1 MWSLLRDFFKQLCTV
16 FMKRLKRAYANKNF
30 LLFFL
35 QVCMCEQEGL
45 NLWQTLRT
53 LPRHHYWPCIEYGLQ
68 IFSLSLNDISMQRP
82 RYKSLSRYIILRG
95 NSKFVTEWKLIP
107 RQFFGI
113 LADAKMISPQ
123 TSVFLWLL
131 LRQFC
136 KRCDAWL
143 THVTY
148 RCRSNKKIRKIA
160 AQLTLGKF
168 YFSSCF
174 VVFVLLLKA
183 DVLFPHH
190 SNSSRG
196 NKVSENTSEL
206 NHGSIFWR

>member
-1 MWSLLRDFFKQLCTV
+1 MQHSENSAWEVIIRLVIYVSFHQCDHRTTSNGTRLFLKAWILISQFLKICIISRRSAYTLWSLLRDFFKHLCNV

-68 IFSLSLNDISMQRP
+68 VFSLSLNDISMQRP
-82 RYKSLSRYIILRG
+82 RYIILRG
-95 NSKFVTEWKLIP
+95 NSKFVTVWKFLTN
-107 RQFFGI
+107 FLVFGPT
-113 LADAKMISPQ
+113 LTQRWLYPQ

-136 KRCDAWL
+136 KCCDA
-143 THVTY
+143 
-148 RCRSNKKIRKIA
+148 
-160 AQLTLGKF
+160 
-168 YFSSCF
+168 
-174 VVFVLLLKA
+174 
-183 DVLFPHH
+183 
-190 SNSSRG
+190 
-196 NKVSENTSEL
+196 
-206 NHGSIFWR
+206 

>member
-1 MWSLLRDFFKQLCTV
+1 MIIQLVIYVSFHQSDHRTTSNGIRLFLKAWILTFLINLYLSKHAMKCLTLIEHIWYSTSLIQKICIISRRSAYTVWSLLRDFFKQLCNV

-68 IFSLSLNDISMQRP
+68 VFSLSLNDISMQRP
-82 RYKSLSRYIILRG
+82 RYIILRG
-95 NSKFVTEWKLIP
+95 NSKFVTVWKFLTN
-107 RQFFGI
+107 FLVFGPT
-113 LADAKMISPQ
+113 LTQRWLYPQ

-136 KRCDAWL
+136 KCCDA
-143 THVTY
+143 
-148 RCRSNKKIRKIA
+148 
-160 AQLTLGKF
+160 
-168 YFSSCF
+168 
-174 VVFVLLLKA
+174 
-183 DVLFPHH
+183 
-190 SNSSRG
+190 
-196 NKVSENTSEL
+196 
-206 NHGSIFWR
+206 

>member
-1 MWSLLRDFFKQLCTV
+1 
-16 FMKRLKRAYANKNF
+16 MKRLKRAYANKNF

-68 IFSLSLNDISMQRP
+68 VFSLSLNDISMQRP
-82 RYKSLSRYIILRG
+82 RYKSSSRYIILRE
-95 NSKFVTEWKLIP
+95 NSKFVIVWKFLTNFLVFWP
-107 RQFFGI
+107 TLTQRW
-113 LADAKMISPQ
+113 LYPQ

-160 AQLTLGKF
+160 AQLTLGNF

-196 NKVSENTSEL
+196 NKVSENTSKL